1 MENYIKTNEKIEK
14 DMQENNVKSA
24 ENNAKQKEEID
35 NFENEKKELETV
47 LWKLK

>member
-1 MENYIKTNEKIEK
+1 MEDYIKTNEKIEK

-35 NFENEKKELETV
+35 NFEN
-47 LWKLK
+47 